1 MSLLLLFPSAGG
13 GATDLVVA
21 DVTSASTIDNVALT
35 QAHTLTVNGSTSG
48 STVDALT
55 LTQAHT
61 LSVAD
66 ASSGSTIDGLT
77 LDVSS
82 TLAVNDSTAASTIDA
97 VTLPQAHT
105 LAVAG
110 NTSGSTVDGLTIT
123 QAHTLT
129 VNGSTS
135 STTIDALTLTQ
146 AHSLTVADSASGST
160 IDGVILSAAGELV
173 VNGSTS
179 SSTIDAVTLTQV
191 HGLAVA
197 DVSAASTVDAVT
209 LTQAHALAVADST
222 SASTIDNVAL
232 TQAHTL
238 VVLDLVSASTIDGIT
253 LVSSTAVV
261 PWLHGMRPFNV
272 QAGGVLVRFAVL
284 HVPFGRITFRIY
296 DFAPDAEDREL
307 VEKAARTFW
316 HVHVLTGTPPPADAH
331 QATTE
336 AIRARYDLTDPD
348 DILFAD
354 PATSGFCHLLR
365 AAKDDLAHAKAKV
378 TELENTI
385 KARMADCAV
394 LSDGDRVLATWKAQD
409 DTRLDVDRLRTERP
423 ELWAEYARTKT
434 IRKFLLKTPKD

>member
-1 MSLLLLFPSAGG
+1 MERTDWLAWRRKGIGASDIAGILG
-13 GATDLVVA
+13 ISPWASPWSVWADKTGATDDDDDPTDAMTHGLWAEHAIIPWFEQETDLYVGH
-21 DVTSASTIDNVALT
+21 IQH
-35 QAHTLTVNGSTSG
+35 QAEG
-48 STVDALT
+48 AEPWMR
-55 LTQAHT
+55 A
-61 LSVAD
+61 
-66 ASSGSTIDGLT
+66 TIDGAAFEH
-77 LDVSS
+77 VSDGGDI
-82 TLAVNDSTAASTIDA
+82 TNAVCLVECKATGDSPAKWEQGIPPMYAAQATWQAI
-97 VTLPQAHT
+97 VT
-105 LAVAG
+105 G
-110 NTSGSTVDGLTIT
+110 VD
-123 QAHTLT
+123 
-129 VNGSTS
+129 
-135 STTIDALTLTQ
+135 
-146 AHSLTVADSASGST
+146 
-160 IDGVILSAAGELV
+160 
-173 VNGSTS
+173 
-179 SSTIDAVTLTQV
+179 
-191 HGLAVA
+191 
-197 DVSAASTVDAVT
+197 
-209 LTQAHALAVADST
+209 
-222 SASTIDNVAL
+222 
-232 TQAHTL
+232 
-238 VVLDLVSASTIDGIT
+238 
-253 LVSSTAVV
+253 
-261 PWLHGMRPFNV
+261 
-272 QAGGVLVRFAVL
+272 LVRFAVL